1 MKLPLITDFGKKKYT
16 KRYPMSSTL
25 YEQDFY
31 SWAYQQSNFLREEK
45 FEELDLPHLIE
56 ELEDLGNRHYDQLES
71 RLTQLI
77 AHLLKWQVQH
87 WKQTNSWR
95 ATIRVQRTA
104 ITKLLRRNPGLKSRL
119 EEALNESWP
128 EARDLAIA
136 ETDLPD
142 DQFPEVCPF
151 SLEQIMNADF

>member
-1 MKLPLITDFGKKKYT
+1 MPLT
-16 KRYPMSSTL
+16 P

-31 SWAYQQSNFLREEK
+31 TWALEQSELLRRRCFEQVDWANVV
-45 FEELDLPHLIE
+45 EELA
-56 ELEDLGNRHYDQLES
+56 DLGNRHYDQLES

-95 ATIRVQRTA
+95 ATIRVQRSA
-104 ITKLLRRNPGLKSRL
+104 IAKLLRRNPGLKARL
-119 EEALNESWP
+119 TEAMVESWP
-128 EARDLAIA
+128 EGRDLAIA

-142 DQFPEVCPF
+142 SQFPETCPF
-151 SLEQIMNADF
+151 TLEQLLDESFWP

>member
-1 MKLPLITDFGKKKYT
+1 MTE
-16 KRYPMSSTL
+16 TL
-25 YEQDFY
+25 YERDFY
-31 SWAYQQSNFLREEK
+31 SWTRQQASLLRQHQFDK
-45 FEELDLPHLIE
+45 LDLSHLVE

-71 RLTQLI
+71 RLMQLV

-87 WKQTNSWR
+87 WKRTNSWR

-104 ITKLLRRNPGLKSRL
+104 IAKLLRRNPGLKPRL
-119 EEALNESWP
+119 EEAMTESWS

-142 DQFPEVCPF
+142 EQFPETNPF
-151 SLEQIMNADF
+151 SVEQVLNSDFWSEP

>member
-1 MKLPLITDFGKKKYT
+1 MAGEA
-16 KRYPMSSTL
+16 L
-25 YEQDFY
+25 YERDFY
-31 SWAYQQSNFLREEK
+31 SWAFNQAKLLRQGR
-45 FEELDLPHLIE
+45 FEQLDLGHLVE

-71 RLTQLI
+71 RLIQLI
-77 AHLLKWQVQH
+77 AHLLKWQVQY

-104 ITKLLRRNPGLKSRL
+104 IAKLLRRNPGLKSRL
-119 EEALNESWP
+119 DEAMEESWL

-142 DQFPEVCPF
+142 EQFPDFCPF
-151 SLEQIMNADF
+151 SFEQVMCEDFWPNSQMEKEGSLT